1 MQLVIQHVENAP
13 LGLVTQLKVLRHAMQ
28 SLLDLTVGTVKF
40 VNVKQ
45 VIIALVKLP
54 IKLLV
59 ILGRTPRK
67 QDRLYA
73 LNVHPAHL
81 PTQLAPF
88 IVKTAM
94 MIPTSR
100 NPMLRNAFQC
110 KKGTTN
116 PARQPK
122 LNARRGKQELVVMKR
137 VKSVKLDRIKT

>member
-59 ILGRTPRK
+59 FLGRTPPK

-81 PTQLAPF
+81 PTQLAPL

-100 NPMLRNAFQC
+100 NPMLRNAF
-110 KKGTTN
+110 
-116 PARQPK
+116 
-122 LNARRGKQELVVMKR
+122 
-137 VKSVKLDRIKT
+137 